1 MSEGASKDEALS
13 RLECVE
19 SKFSAVCLAE
29 FTPRAWV
36 TPFGGGFVRERAF
49 EIGADGPIDNF
60 FLIWMIFIIL

>member
-19 SKFSAVCLAE
+19 SKFSAVCLVD

-36 TPFGGGFVRERAF
+36 TPFGGGFLREGRF
-49 EIGADGPIDNF
+49 EIRASDPIECLF
-60 FLIWMIFIIL
+60 FLFG

>member
-1 MSEGASKDEALS
+1 MNEGATKDEALS

-36 TPFGGGFVRERAF
+36 TPFGGGSCEGKK
-49 EIGADGPIDNF
+49 IGDRSR
-60 FLIWMIFIIL
+60 